1 MMTRTGVIRPS
12 RSNAEMQPLIVIGH
26 PGDRRTE
33 GIRQARERL
42 GLPPAIILPYAGLL
56 QGRHIAELLAE
67 QQPAIADAAGR
78 GSVSPLLRLDSPG
91 GSFESE
97 RALIALGAPDAPD
110 ASDALY
116 PGLERQ
122 QHSSLPPGTGQR
134 GHDSLPPNMEQR
146 QLDSL
151 PPNTEQRRLGSL
163 PPNTEQRQ
171 LDSLPH
177 SAERPQLGP
186 LPLSV
191 KAALRL
197 QDLPG
202 VLHHPSQWF
211 RGYCRLLG
219 RLKREAAAAWPG
231 AEWLNDPAEIIA
243 MTDKRETQRTLA
255 AAGVPVPR
263 PLGGTQPPVD
273 YASLREKMAAERMHR
288 VFIKLACGSA
298 ASGVI
303 AYQVNPSTGAELA
316 ITTVGVESFIT
327 RPPVYYNS
335 GKLRRYTDRKTI
347 EAIINW
353 LYRHG
358 AYAEQWVPKASQGGR
373 SFDIRQLVVFGEACH
388 AVARCSTT
396 PITNLHLRSQRMT
409 PTEAGLSEE
418 MLEQV
423 QETARQALAAF
434 PGSAIAGMDVLV
446 SGNPQRTY
454 IADVNPF
461 GDLLYDVEYH
471 GYGTYEWEMKMLADR
486 AQPSLPQHRL

>member
-1 MMTRTGVIRPS
+1 MSATSSKAMMTRTGVIRPS

-26 PGDRRTE
+26 PGDRRTD
-33 GIRQARERL
+33 GIRQARERI

-67 QQPAIADAAGR
+67 QQPGMADAAAR

-110 ASDALY
+110 TSDVLY
-116 PGLERQ
+116 PGTERQ
-122 QHSSLPPGTGQR
+122 QH
-134 GHDSLPPNMEQR
+134 
-146 QLDSL
+146 
-151 PPNTEQRRLGSL
+151 GSL
-163 PPNTEQRQ
+163 PQNTEQRQ
-171 LDSLPH
+171 LGSLPQ
-177 SAERPQLGP
+177 SDERRPLGPLPQSTERRLLGP

-197 QDLPG
+197 QDMPG

-219 RLKREAAAAWPG
+219 RLKREAAEAWTG
-231 AEWLNDPAEIIA
+231 AEWLNDPAEIVA
-243 MTDKRETQRTLA
+243 MTDKRETQRILA

-263 PLGGTQPPVD
+263 PLGGAQPPVD
-273 YASLREKMAAERMHR
+273 YATLREKMSAERMHR

-327 RPPVYYNS
+327 RPPIYYNS

-358 AYAEQWVPKASQGGR
+358 AYAEQWVPKANHGGR

-409 PTEAGLSEE
+409 PAEAGLSGE

-423 QETARQALAAF
+423 RETARQALAAF
-434 PGSAIAGMDVLV
+434 PNSGIAGMDVLV
-446 SGNPQRTY
+446 SGSPQRTY

-461 GDLLYDVEYH
+461 GDLLYDVEYQ
-471 GYGTYEWEMKMLADR
+471 GYGTYEWEMKRLADKG
-486 AQPSLPQHRL
+486 QFPLFQTPLIKDGSS